1 MVNDSGTPPLP
12 RRVPGAS
19 GSPKPPAT
27 VERTPIPEDLR
38 QRVLAAIAIELERD
52 EAEQGLSARGQ
63 VAVGER
69 AASAGLAGA
78 GERAVSGKQA
88 MASERAEAG
97 ERAAPRGL
105 RGVRKK
111 VAASEQKAAA
121 GEPSTAG
128 QPAASGERDT
138 GQAGGT
144 VWASVGTGS
153 GSATLADSPTLMD
166 GAALADSVAQA
177 DSAAQADSPTLLDG
191 AAVADSVAQAD
202 SAALADS
209 AGLAN
214 GPALAGAAALDG
226 GAPPANSNVWER
238 YVPPATTAGQRVDAA
253 ERHEDVAPSGA
264 AGWNY
269 GTVADPGDHAVTPRP
284 GGGPEDET
292 TGEAARPEE
301 VPSPPAVPLPRRAPG
316 ANGAAPPPAHVR
328 REYLPPSLLG
338 RRMDDEA
345 LTEPMP
351 RISGF
356 RPDGHPGQGDT
367 RPGTVPGAPSEA
379 AASQAALSQAAQSD
393 AARPEAGRPGTEPT
407 ESVAPLSAPAPV
419 APSAQTPPATSAR
432 SAAPSSAPASYGV
445 SGPTAPSAA
454 EPSSAEPPAA
464 EPGSPAL
471 VPYSWPVGDGGTR
484 PGNGHTA
491 GTAAQRSPAQRSPAQ
506 RSPATRPP
514 GRPAAPQSRPGR
526 RPGGRPY
533 RIAGLFLSVVAL
545 VAAGSV
551 ALVLS
556 GRSATPGHRGG
567 AVTARGAGAAVRNR
581 AVAWVVS

>member
-1 MVNDSGTPPLP
+1 MVDDSAAPALP

-177 DSAAQADSPTLLDG
+177 DSAA
-191 AAVADSVAQAD
+191 
-202 SAALADS
+202 LADS

-238 YVPPATTAGQRVDAA
+238 SVPPATTAGQRVDAA

-292 TGEAARPEE
+292 TGEAARPDE
-301 VPSPPAVPLPRRAPG
+301 VPSPPAVPLPRRA
-316 ANGAAPPPAHVR
+316 
-328 REYLPPSLLG
+328 
-338 RRMDDEA
+338 
-345 LTEPMP
+345 
-351 RISGF
+351 
-356 RPDGHPGQGDT
+356 
-367 RPGTVPGAPSEA
+367 
-379 AASQAALSQAAQSD
+379 
-393 AARPEAGRPGTEPT
+393 
-407 ESVAPLSAPAPV
+407 
-419 APSAQTPPATSAR
+419 
-432 SAAPSSAPASYGV
+432 
-445 SGPTAPSAA
+445 
-454 EPSSAEPPAA
+454 
-464 EPGSPAL
+464 
-471 VPYSWPVGDGGTR
+471 
-484 PGNGHTA
+484 
-491 GTAAQRSPAQRSPAQ
+491 
-506 RSPATRPP
+506 
-514 GRPAAPQSRPGR
+514 
-526 RPGGRPY
+526 
-533 RIAGLFLSVVAL
+533 
-545 VAAGSV
+545 
-551 ALVLS
+551 
-556 GRSATPGHRGG
+556 
-567 AVTARGAGAAVRNR
+567 
-581 AVAWVVS
+581 